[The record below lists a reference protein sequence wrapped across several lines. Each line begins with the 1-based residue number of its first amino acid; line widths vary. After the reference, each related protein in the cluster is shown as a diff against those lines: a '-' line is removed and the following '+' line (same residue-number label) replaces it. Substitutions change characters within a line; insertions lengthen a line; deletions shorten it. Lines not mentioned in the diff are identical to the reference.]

1 MRTRIHVALVIVR
14 MYACCFF
21 FVCPCLRNFVS
32 AYLCVHVSIKKST
45 KKKEKKRLQEEKRRK
60 RGNIYIYKYIYICT
74 VADVRLQTMR
84 MFMQRRREID

>member
-45 KKKEKKRLQEEKRRK
+45 KKKRKEEITRRK
-60 RGNIYIYKYIYICT
+60 KKKKGKYIHI
-74 VADVRLQTMR
+74 
-84 MFMQRRREID
+84 